1 MDFCVS
7 LALLTVDC
15 YSLPFIPFKQIL
27 RPTQNRLLVTHP
39 ATQVARNLCTN
50 SLRQECL
57 CVLYVLVTVAHV
69 GSILHILTLRHLIPA
84 IPLVYFGIST
94 NFLGKFCNAV
104 LCPECCLRGEE
115 VAKGKMPSHAHREVL

>member
-1 MDFCVS
+1 M
-7 LALLTVDC
+7 
-15 YSLPFIPFKQIL
+15 
-27 RPTQNRLLVTHP
+27 HP

-115 VAKGKMPSHAHREVL
+115 VARGENAFSRTPRSVMKFFFSNDLNAKEFLAFELIAIALRTI